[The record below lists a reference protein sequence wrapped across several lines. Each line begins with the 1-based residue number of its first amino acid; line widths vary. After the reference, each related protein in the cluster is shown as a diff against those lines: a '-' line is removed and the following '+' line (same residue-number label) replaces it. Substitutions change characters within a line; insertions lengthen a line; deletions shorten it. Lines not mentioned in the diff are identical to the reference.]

1 MTFVC
6 TALLL
11 LFTHVSHFGR
21 YKRVRM
27 FQVLMIETY
36 FDICRDQWSDQM
48 EIARSEYRTGG
59 LSPSFS
65 WWHHRL
71 HFGSD
76 RKSLCVFA
84 GVSSR
89 KAPYNPASFT

>member
-36 FDICRDQWSDQM
+36 LIFV
-48 EIARSEYRTGG
+48 EISGLIKWRSHEVNTELGGSLHHYPGGITGNI
-59 LSPSFS
+59 L
-65 WWHHRL
+65 
-71 HFGSD
+71 D
-76 RKSLCVFA
+76 
-84 GVSSR
+84 
-89 KAPYNPASFT
+89 